1 MKWRILVVGSVLL
14 NAALVAAYF
23 VRPRAEASVSDDSAS
38 GPQIKIVRSA
48 DQARSLRPSTV
59 EVTTTNGFQWASVES
74 PDYREYIANL
84 RAIGCPEETI
94 RDIVIADVNK
104 LFAGRIA
111 GLYPTAKDYKFWR
124 VEDRAA
130 REEDRAREQKRRQI
144 EKEKRALIKE
154 LLGIDYDV
162 EMARLSGKPDEDDLR
177 HGFLSAEKQELLKS
191 IQSKYREME
200 RAAMGDGGFRS
211 PENRA
216 KMAAFRAQR
225 EAELAQALGPQDYQ

>member
-14 NAALVAAYF
+14 NAALIAAYLT
-23 VRPRAEASVSDDSAS
+23 RPHAQAPVSSDSAAT
-38 GPQIKIVRSA
+38 PEIKVVRSA
-48 DQARSLRPSTV
+48 NQARSLRPLAI
-59 EVTTTNGFQWASVES
+59 ELTTTNGFRWGSVES

-124 VEDRAA
+124 VEDRTA

-144 EKEKRALIKE
+144 EKEK
-154 LLGIDYDV
+154 
-162 EMARLSGKPDEDDLR
+162 
-177 HGFLSAEKQELLKS
+177 
-191 IQSKYREME
+191 
-200 RAAMGDGGFRS
+200 
-211 PENRA
+211 
-216 KMAAFRAQR
+216 
-225 EAELAQALGPQDYQ
+225 

>member
-1 MKWRILVVGSVLL
+1 MKWRILVISSVLL
-14 NAALVAAYF
+14 NAVLVAAYL
-23 VRPRAEASVSDDSAS
+23 VKPRTPITASADSTSPA
-38 GPQIKIVRSA
+38 QRIKPARGT
-48 DQARSLRPSTV
+48 DQARALRPLTV
-59 EVTTTNGFQWASVES
+59 EMTTTNGFRWASVES

-144 EKEKRALIKE
+144 ENEKRALIKE

-162 EMARLSGKPDEDDLR
+162 EMARLSGQPDADELR
-177 HGFLSAEKQELLKS
+177 HGLLSDEKKEALTS
-191 IQSKYREME
+191 IQR
-200 RAAMGDGGFRS
+200 
-211 PENRA
+211 
-216 KMAAFRAQR
+216 Q
-225 EAELAQALGPQDYQ
+225 

>member
-14 NAALVAAYF
+14 NAALIAAYLTKS
-23 VRPRAEASVSDDSAS
+23 RAVVPASDEAAAT
-38 GPQIKIVRSA
+38 PEIKIVRTA
-48 DQARSLRPSTV
+48 NQARSLRPLTV
-59 EVTTTNGFQWASVES
+59 DVSTTNSFRWASVES

-104 LFAGRIA
+104 LFGSRIA
-111 GLYPTAKDYKFWR
+111 ALYPTAKDYKFWR

-144 EKEKRALIKE
+144 DKEKRALIKE

-162 EMARLSGKPDEDDLR
+162 EMARWSGRPDDEDSR
-177 HGFLSAEKQELLKS
+177 
-191 IQSKYREME
+191 
-200 RAAMGDGGFRS
+200 
-211 PENRA
+211 N
-216 KMAAFRAQR
+216 
-225 EAELAQALGPQDYQ
+225 